1 MCLRRL
7 GRSCRIGV
15 WRKIF
20 WHPGIGS
27 TVIIKKKKKLQS
39 DFVSKNPSS
48 VKVKIVIQVKY
59 SFTRSLRTVGSLFP
73 SFFFCQ
79 EDILYKSKL
88 YKYTSSSA
96 VIEVIVAQKN
106 NWKSRTKNEKTN
118 KQKWPFTSKSS
129 FIDSQHIHTLFVDFI
144 KFSIGSKWHYTD

>member
-1 MCLRRL
+1 MSYRCLKKNFLTPWNRQH
-7 GRSCRIGV
+7 CN
-15 WRKIF
+15 K
-20 WHPGIGS
+20 
-27 TVIIKKKKKLQS
+27 KKKKKLQS

-106 NWKSRTKNEKTN
+106 N
-118 KQKWPFTSKSS
+118 
-129 FIDSQHIHTLFVDFI
+129 
-144 KFSIGSKWHYTD
+144 